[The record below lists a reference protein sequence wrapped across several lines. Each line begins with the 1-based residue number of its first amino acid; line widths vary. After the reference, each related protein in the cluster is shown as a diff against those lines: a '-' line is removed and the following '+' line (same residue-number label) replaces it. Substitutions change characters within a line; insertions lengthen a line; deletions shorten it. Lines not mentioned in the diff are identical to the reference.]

1 MEVRRAKLSRYLRGL
16 VFRCHLCTYTSAS
29 ADNLRAHAAKHRRV
43 KPYRCRLC
51 YFDCARL
58 GDLEAHLCAEHQVTG
73 RYRSPLR
80 RSLPAFSLI
89 LHFTTLQQ
97 SHSTR
102 PQSSRPNDPSKLR
115 AAVRAPCRFGA
126 LFTPSEVVLFAW
138 RMAHRAGRSLSPKFC
153 SRDMIAA

>member
-80 RSLPAFSLI
+80 RSLPAFS
-89 LHFTTLQQ
+89 H
-97 SHSTR
+97 R
-102 PQSSRPNDPSKLR
+102 PIFHPSFHDSATKPFHTS
-115 AAVRAPCRFGA
+115 AEFKA
-126 LFTPSEVVLFAW
+126 
-138 RMAHRAGRSLSPKFC
+138 K
-153 SRDMIAA
+153 